1 MYIYTYIQIHTHTC
15 VCVRVC
21 VRVCVCVCV
30 CVYTY
35 IRIHTYIYI
44 YVYVYVY
51 DRFEEFRETTIDES
65 GAKTPLY
72 PVPKGFPHN
81 VKSRKSL
88 EDRMLRF
95 YAKMHASKGRVG
107 RDRGGEE
114 GRESPSPPPLRI
126 LLHDYLAVG
135 AWSRM
140 RMLTME
146 MSSKGLSSLLVLT
159 FSINCTTSMPLTHLV

>member
-1 MYIYTYIQIHTHTC
+1 VCVCVCVCVCLCVCVCVCLC

-21 VRVCVCVCV
+21 VRACVCVCV

-107 RDRGGEE
+107 RDRGG
-114 GRESPSPPPLRI
+114 
-126 LLHDYLAVG
+126 
-135 AWSRM
+135 
-140 RMLTME
+140 
-146 MSSKGLSSLLVLT
+146 
-159 FSINCTTSMPLTHLV
+159 

>member
-1 MYIYTYIQIHTHTC
+1 
-15 VCVRVC
+15 
-21 VRVCVCVCV
+21 
-30 CVYTY
+30 VYTY

-114 GRESPSPPPLRI
+114 GRERVWAKVAMGRRRREVREGETEFEGRWRREASDKGP
-126 LLHDYLAVG
+126 G
-135 AWSRM
+135 A
-140 RMLTME
+140 
-146 MSSKGLSSLLVLT
+146 
-159 FSINCTTSMPLTHLV
+159 